1 MTLCLD
7 TVIVPPENNEPIKT
21 AVILLHGYGGDGKDI
36 SMLTLNWKRFLKN
49 TLFLCPN
56 GHEKC
61 EINPMGFQWFDL
73 SKNDEKYIL
82 EKSIEAEKI
91 INKFIQEVKNKYEV
105 LNKNIVLCG
114 FSQGCMMAINAG
126 VTSEQEYNCIVG
138 FSGKIINRD
147 YLQSKLKN
155 KSKILLIHGDQDEI
169 VSSTFLLEAK
179 DFFKRNKF
187 DIQTNLIKNCGHHIP
202 IDASSIALN
211 FIKKNLEFL

>member
-1 MTLCLD
+1 MTFCLD
-7 TVIVPPENNEPIKT
+7 TEVITPDNDEPIKN
-21 AVILLHGYGGDGKDI
+21 VIILLHGYGGDGKDI

-91 INKFIQEVKNKYEV
+91 INKFIQEVKNKYQV

-114 FSQGCMMAINAG
+114 FSQGCMMAINVG

-147 YLQSKLKN
+147 NLQSKLKN
-155 KSKILLIHGDQDEI
+155 RSKILLIHGDQDEI

>member
-1 MTLCLD
+1 MSYSLNS
-7 TVIVPPENNEPIKT
+7 VIINPSSKSSPKN
-21 AVILLHGYGGDGKDI
+21 AVILCHGYGGDGNDI
-36 SMLTLNWKRFLKN
+36 SILANYWKNFLPD
-49 TLFLCPN
+49 TMFVCPN
-56 GHEKC
+56 AP
-61 EINPMGFQWFDL
+61 EICKVNPSGFQWFDL

-91 INKFIQEVKNKYEV
+91 INKFIQEVKNKYQV

-147 YLQSKLKN
+147 NLQSKLKN

>member
-1 MTLCLD
+1 MTFCLD
-7 TVIVPPENNEPIKT
+7 TEVITPDNDEPIKN
-21 AVILLHGYGGDGKDI
+21 VIILLHGYGGDGKDI

-147 YLQSKLKN
+147 NLQSKLKN